1 MTNEQVIN
9 AWVQNPDF
17 AGKNGNGTI
26 YSFDGIIYSYGRHF
40 PMAAEQSGKIYLN
53 TAKYSSTTSR
63 HMSILRRKL
72 AAAGIDPIPLDM
84 MGMQNLVFGIVF
96 NRRRERE
103 D

>member
-1 MTNEQVIN
+1 MTNEQAIG
-9 AWVQNPDF
+9 AWVKNADF
-17 AGKNGNGTI
+17 AGKNGNGTV

-40 PMAAEQSGKIYLN
+40 PIAAEQGGKVYIN

-63 HMSILRRKL
+63 HLGILRRAL
-72 AAAGIDPIPLDM
+72 ATAGIDPVQLDM
-84 MGMQNLVFGIVF
+84 SDMQNLVFEIVF